1 MVFPDDRPMRV
12 HLTTVGCR
20 LNEAE
25 LERWSRDFRARGHE
39 LARTPADADLVVVNT
54 CAVTDEAVR
63 KSRKLV
69 RRARRANP
77 AAKVIVSGCYTA
89 LDPQRTAAELG
100 VDVLVP
106 NPDKDRLVEIVS
118 RRLDLAALPVRL
130 GEPAEAT
137 LFQRGRQRAFVKAQD
152 GCRHRCSFCVVT
164 LARGDERSRAITDVV
179 AEVRALRA
187 AGVHEVVLTGVHLG
201 GYGSDLG
208 TDLHALTAAVL
219 RDTDV
224 PRVRLGSLEPWDL
237 PAGLWDLFADARLMP
252 HLHLPL
258 QSGADSVLRRM
269 ARRCR
274 AADFRALARRART
287 AVPDIN
293 LTTDV
298 IVGFPGETE
307 VEWHET
313 LDLVAEIGFGH
324 VHAFGF
330 SPRPG
335 TKAAALPDPVDEAT
349 RLRRSRDLQALAG
362 RLRREALKAL
372 VGRQFPVLVEG
383 DHGIITETGVRWEGY
398 TPSFHRVAL
407 RAPVTVELANR
418 IVGVRIEAVGAD
430 GAHVVGRLNDHQIQR
445 PSHRSNGQSP

>member
-1 MVFPDDRPMRV
+1 MRV
-12 HLTTVGCR
+12 HLTTLGCR

-25 LERWSRDFRARGHE
+25 LERWSRDFRARGLE
-39 LARTPADADLVVVNT
+39 LAHAPAEADLVVVNT

-89 LDPQRTAAELG
+89 LDPQRATAELG
-100 VDVLVP
+100 IDVLVP
-106 NPDKDRLVEIVS
+106 NRDKDRLVEIVS
-118 RRLDLAALPVRL
+118 RRLDLPALPVVL

-137 LFQRGRQRAFVKAQD
+137 LFARGRQRAFVKVQD
-152 GCRHRCSFCVVT
+152 GCRHRCAFCVVT
-164 LARGDERSRAITDVV
+164 LARGDERSRPVADLL
-179 AEVRALRA
+179 AEVRALHG

-208 TDLHALTAAVL
+208 TDLRALVTAVL
-219 RDTDV
+219 ADTDV
-224 PRVRLGSLEPWDL
+224 ARVRLGSLEPWDL
-237 PAGLWDLFADARLMP
+237 PAGFWDLFADRRLMP

-258 QSGADSVLRRM
+258 QSGADAVLRRM

-274 AADFRALARRART
+274 TADFRSLARAARA

-307 VEWHET
+307 DDWQAT
-313 LDLVAEIGFGH
+313 LGFVAEIGFGH
-324 VHAFGF
+324 VHVFGF

-335 TKAAALPDPVDEAT
+335 TKAAALPDAVDEPT
-349 RLRRSRDLQALAG
+349 RQRRSRELLALAH
-362 RLRREALKAL
+362 RLRREALAPL
-372 VGRQFPVLVEG
+372 AGRRCPVLIEG
-383 DHGIITETGVRWEGY
+383 ERGVRTADGVRWEGY
-398 TPSFHRVAL
+398 TPHYHRVAIVVPARL
-407 RAPVTVELANR
+407 DLANR
-418 IVGVRIEAVGAD
+418 VVDVDIVSVAAD
-430 GAHVVGRLNDHQIQR
+430 GGHVVGRLA
-445 PSHRSNGQSP
+445 G